1 MSVSLELLEVLKKEE
16 SFGLAYN
23 LSVAALQEGTPDTTK
38 TMELCTFW
46 ENSLSSDEDE
56 DEF

>member
-46 ENSLSSDEDE
+46 EKSLSSDEDE